1 MFVQTNTSLASY
13 HFIFKDNPQGERIWD
28 YFILKIFSFYIWH
41 WSLLLSLS
49 MSTDWFE
56 VALGKEESE
65 MADEAATREVA
76 PKMR

>member
-1 MFVQTNTSLASY
+1 
-13 HFIFKDNPQGERIWD
+13 
-28 YFILKIFSFYIWH
+28 
-41 WSLLLSLS
+41 